1 MAYTLEESYL
11 FMAQSPVEICE
22 QHNRKVDQYC
32 MDCKIFLCLV
42 CARLSHVKHNSESV
56 HKLANDKKN
65 VSKAIFEDI
74 REHDI
79 PLLNRRIDTIDK
91 LKEENEEKYKTQS
104 KLLSRHYSD
113 IARRLTEMK
122 KDQEKRLSENL
133 SRKNVAL
140 DALKSKLEQKADYLT
155 KTCKAMERGKM
166 SDYQY
171 VESFSSLEDSQKTI
185 SRPRTDILSY
195 NFSLHFQRQSL
206 DMRLIE
212 SLAGTLADS
221 DHIILSETNS
231 FVFGADGINSL
242 LASSEVTSWLYE
254 QKGTQIVQVGIQGE
268 VLRTVD
274 LKNECDAF
282 TLGPN
287 NEIIAT
293 HLEAQSITII
303 TSSETFKRE
312 ISTSPLEP
320 EGISLANNDCLLVT
334 LVDNSMEFSLNERSR
349 RLVRLMAVS
358 GEVIRDYEYREDR
371 KTRMFTLPRQAIQ
384 RKNDDICVLDYL
396 NEKKGILHVISNDG
410 EKLAVYTGRN
420 LEKDFFPTDV
430 VADDNCNVI
439 LTDPANNVLH
449 LLDSEGQFLKLLT
462 PQQDSFSIP
471 ISLSLF
477 GDTMWVG
484 NFNGRVSI
492 YHYRNHIR

>member
-1 MAYTLEESYL
+1 M
-11 FMAQSPVEICE
+11 
-22 QHNRKVDQYC
+22 
-32 MDCKIFLCLV
+32 
-42 CARLSHVKHNSESV
+42 
-56 HKLANDKKN
+56 
-65 VSKAIFEDI
+65 
-74 REHDI
+74 
-79 PLLNRRIDTIDK
+79 
-91 LKEENEEKYKTQS
+91 
-104 KLLSRHYSD
+104 
-113 IARRLTEMK
+113 
-122 KDQEKRLSENL
+122 
-133 SRKNVAL
+133 
-140 DALKSKLEQKADYLT
+140 
-155 KTCKAMERGKM
+155 
-166 SDYQY
+166 
-171 VESFSSLEDSQKTI
+171 
-185 SRPRTDILSY
+185 
-195 NFSLHFQRQSL
+195 
-206 DMRLIE
+206 
-212 SLAGTLADS
+212 
-221 DHIILSETNS
+221 
-231 FVFGADGINSL
+231 
-242 LASSEVTSWLYE
+242 
-254 QKGTQIVQVGIQGE
+254 
-268 VLRTVD
+268 LRTVD

-349 RLVRLMAVS
+349 RLVRLMSVS

-492 YHYRNHIR
+492 YHYKNHIR